1 MREKITECPLS
12 KECPSNC
19 FDPSAD
25 QECKNYYTKEE
36 LQRYFGFVFGQAL
49 PLGQE
54 DEINNKNTLLR

>member
-12 KECPSNC
+12 EECCSNC
-19 FDPSAD
+19 FDPLAD

-49 PLGQE
+49 PLGKEE
-54 DEINNKNTLLR
+54 DVSRTTT